1 MKKLMWMAVV
11 AMAFVSCQSGNKKNA
26 EEVME
31 NEPVVAEVIVH
42 EAD

>member
-1 MKKLMWMAVV
+1 MKKLMWMAVI

-31 NEPVVAEVIVH
+31 NMLSYLEKKT
-42 EAD
+42 